1 MPAIVKLQLSLET
14 LAEAISSLDLT
25 EKRQLQELIEQQIFA
40 AEEALYE
47 DDAET
52 QAEIQ
57 AVRAEYKDGESVTM
71 LLQLMKSKQEQPFYK
86 TATALEW
93 ITAFREWA
101 ESHRQDTPLL
111 SDYALSRG
119 GIYDDDEDEHI

>member
-25 EKRQLQELIEQQIFA
+25 EKRQLEEALEQQIFE

-52 QAEIQ
+52 LAEIQ
-57 AVRAEYKDGESVTM
+57 AVRTEYSDGESVT
-71 LLQLMKSKQEQPFYK
+71 
-86 TATALEW
+86 
-93 ITAFREWA
+93 I
-101 ESHRQDTPLL
+101 
-111 SDYALSRG
+111 
-119 GIYDDDEDEHI
+119 DEYLANR

>member
-25 EKRQLQELIEQQIFA
+25 EKRQLQEALEQQIFE

-52 QAEIQ
+52 LAEIQ
-57 AVRAEYKDGESVTM
+57 AVRAEYKDGESVTIDEY
-71 LLQLMKSKQEQPFYK
+71 LANRSEQ
-86 TATALEW
+86 
-93 ITAFREWA
+93 R
-101 ESHRQDTPLL
+101 
-111 SDYALSRG
+111 
-119 GIYDDDEDEHI
+119 

>member
-25 EKRQLQELIEQQIFA
+25 EKRQLQELIEQQIFE

-57 AVRAEYKDGESVTM
+57 AVRTEYSDGESVTIDEY
-71 LLQLMKSKQEQPFYK
+71 LANRSEQ
-86 TATALEW
+86 
-93 ITAFREWA
+93 R
-101 ESHRQDTPLL
+101 
-111 SDYALSRG
+111 
-119 GIYDDDEDEHI
+119 

>member
-25 EKRQLQELIEQQIFA
+25 EKRQLQELIEQQIFE

-47 DDAET
+47 DDVET

-57 AVRAEYKDGESVTM
+57 AVRTEYKDGESVTIDEY
-71 LLQLMKSKQEQPFYK
+71 LANRSEQ
-86 TATALEW
+86 
-93 ITAFREWA
+93 R
-101 ESHRQDTPLL
+101 
-111 SDYALSRG
+111 
-119 GIYDDDEDEHI
+119 

>member
-25 EKRQLQELIEQQIFA
+25 EKRQLQELIEQQIFE

-52 QAEIQ
+52 LAEIE
-57 AVRAEYKDGESVTM
+57 AVRAEYKDGESVTIDEY
-71 LLQLMKSKQEQPFYK
+71 LANRSEQ
-86 TATALEW
+86 
-93 ITAFREWA
+93 R
-101 ESHRQDTPLL
+101 
-111 SDYALSRG
+111 
-119 GIYDDDEDEHI
+119 

>member
-25 EKRQLQELIEQQIFA
+25 EKRQLQELIEQQIFE

-52 QAEIQ
+52 LAEIE
-57 AVRAEYKDGESVTM
+57 AVRAEYKDGESLTIDEY
-71 LLQLMKSKQEQPFYK
+71 LANRSEQ
-86 TATALEW
+86 
-93 ITAFREWA
+93 R
-101 ESHRQDTPLL
+101 
-111 SDYALSRG
+111 
-119 GIYDDDEDEHI
+119 